1 MLWIYVSVKSSVHA
15 ISFRHDNQII
25 GPTPLPIQQHSA
37 QSDYFLGSPQYTPF
51 TGLNLLDYGVLSNS
65 LHDSIEHYFD
75 HNGRVVKQYHVDEY
89 HEENPYNHIKSSFAY
104 RLPSLEKNL
113 QPSPFYSYPSYPS
126 ASSQVDPYLYP
137 GLYTSLEKTNVK
149 SLLSKNHG
157 PVAIGSGSLGY
168 IQVPGG
174 SVHLGSGS
182 YGYISHK
189 DHENHLS
196 TIFER
201 RSKPLDSGPLSFG
214 HHHL

>member
-1 MLWIYVSVKSSVHA
+1 MLSSVHA

-25 GPTPLPIQQHSA
+25 GPTPLPQQSYSG
-37 QSDYFLGSPQYTPF
+37 QSDYFFGSKVTPNF
-51 TGLNLLDYGVLSNS
+51 NLFDYGVLSNS
-65 LHDSIEHYFD
+65 LHDSLEHYFD
-75 HNGRVVKQYHVDEY
+75 HNGRIVKQYHVDEY
-89 HEENPYNHIKSSFAY
+89 HEENPYNHIKPSFAY
-104 RLPSLEKNL
+104 RLPTLEKNL
-113 QPSPFYSYPSYPS
+113 SPS
-126 ASSQVDPYLYP
+126 AFFSYSFPSDGQIDPYLYP
-137 GLYTSLEKTNVK
+137 GLYSPLAKTNVK